1 MNLYSIIS
9 KFPSSYLFSLVFC
22 SDFLHYQW
30 EKNKLR
36 SEFVPVLKKRM
47 ILAKGMCFLLQI
59 KYYVLKEILLY
70 SLRFVVRINKRYHS
84 IHSRLS
90 D

>member
-9 KFPSSYLFSLVFC
+9 KFPSSYLFSLDFCPVF
-22 SDFLHYQW
+22 LRYQW

-36 SEFVPVLKKRM
+36 SEFVIVLKMRI
-47 ILAKGMCFLLQI
+47 ILVKGLCFLLQI

-70 SLRFVVRINKRYHS
+70 SLRFVGRINKRYHS
-84 IHSRLS
+84 THSRLS